1 MVKLMAND
9 LESAPLPEAEAQG
22 WDWFEEQARKEYQD
36 QSGMDEQEIIAHFQK
51 CFGTTSGKIV
61 LAYLEKLTIETV
73 DFDPTHGFYNGAAFG
88 YYRSGQKFVFREIRK
103 LINTNLSKL
112 NRAKGKD

>member
-1 MVKLMAND
+1 MSND
-9 LESAPLPEAEAQG
+9 LEGAPLPNIEATG
-22 WDWFEEQARKEYQD
+22 WDWFEEHARKEFENETAI
-36 QSGMDEQEIIAHFQK
+36 DEKEIIAHFQK

-61 LAYLEKLTIETV
+61 LSYLEKLTIDTV

-103 LINTNLSKL
+103 LMNTDLSKL
-112 NRAKGKD
+112 NRAKGK